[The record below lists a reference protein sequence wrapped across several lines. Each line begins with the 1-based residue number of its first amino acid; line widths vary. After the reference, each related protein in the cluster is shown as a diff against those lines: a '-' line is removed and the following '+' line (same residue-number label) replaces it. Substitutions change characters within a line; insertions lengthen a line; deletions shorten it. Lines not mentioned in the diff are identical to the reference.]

1 MHKTFG
7 KAHLVSSAAAIALVS
22 GATLALAQM
31 DTTPDPTPPA
41 ATLVPAALTLQPA
54 IKAEAPSD
62 TLFRKITVPAKGLYR
77 FEAPAG
83 SNLKLSI
90 NGQLVIDTTGMPVG
104 DAVAPIT
111 ALHSM
116 TPGDHALEISGE
128 DVQSMDLSGLTL
140 SPIGSEPR
148 PLMEA
153 SLQINADEAATLSV
167 ANAALPPSATAA
179 APLPT
184 DTTAGALPGMAPRT
198 AKEAFAIGGG
208 SSRSSRNAPAGA
220 PAAGGDM
227 AQGNAGG
234 PMPSFNG
241 GGTRMA
247 SAPATNA
254 AGGTTSGGGGT
265 ISSVPSSGG
274 SGSPSA
280 GGTPTVPG
288 APGTPTASPGLPT
301 LTPTPTP
308 ITPTTPTL
316 ETVRMSPLSP
326 PANPQLTQAVQLTS
340 AGNVNSQVPSTGSTL
355 FGAVMDNSMFDIVN
369 VAISSSNRTTT
380 VDVGPQS
387 GQFAVRLFPED
398 FASGQPVQVTLTG
411 ASSASDEV
419 TATPV
424 SYTLAGMPAQDGV
437 GQALSRL
444 TFGATPGLY
453 ARVRAMGF
461 ANYVEEQLN
470 PDTINDAAFAAMNA
484 NALLDPTNSNG
495 GQLLA
500 SLTNYDIAHAAFSER
515 QLQEVMGRF
524 WANHFHAVT
533 KDTSMYQ
540 QNITD
545 RQFFRDN
552 AFGNFGDLLLYSARS
567 PLMSQY
573 LDNDQNR
580 YREGRENDGINENY
594 GREILELS
602 TVGVEAGYQPVD
614 VDAVSRVFSGWGY
627 ERTNPNAEGVA
638 QEFRF
643 LFRDGDHDPNP
654 KPVPFLGVTIPA
666 GQAGGEQLVAIL
678 ANHPSTQAR
687 TCRKMVQLLVS
698 DAAPQSFVDACVNAW
713 ATTGGEIEPMLRAIL
728 LDPTYITNAD
738 FQRNKAKTPFEYS
751 VSTIRAFGARPEN
764 AQDSD
769 FYRRFRDAFEQA
781 GESYLRF
788 PVPTGL
794 PEYAAAW
801 LNSATM
807 VASYAK
813 ITEVAERRQD
823 YGVDLVADIADAGI
837 ETAEEVAG
845 YLLTVATADQF
856 TREEYEA
863 VVATLKGDDGIFEPR
878 VQDEARALERA
889 MGLIVVT
896 PSFQIQ

>member
-1 MHKTFG
+1 MET
-7 KAHLVSSAAAIALVS
+7 AAATDAPAEANPLVQ
-22 GATLALAQM
+22 AALAVA
-31 DTTPDPTPPA
+31 PTPVAEPGSEA
-41 ATLVPAALTLQPA
+41 ATPA
-54 IKAEAPSD
+54 D
-62 TLFRKITVPAKGLYR
+62 GVFRKITVPAKGLYR
-77 FEAPAG
+77 FEAPVG
-83 SNLKLSI
+83 SGIMLSI
-90 NGQLVIDTTGMPVG
+90 NGQLVIDASGAPVG
-104 DAVAPIT
+104 DATTIT

-116 TPGDHALEISGE
+116 TPGDHAIEITGVDADAPE
-128 DVQSMDLSGLTL
+128 LSGLTF

-148 PLMEA
+148 PLMDASLSITPGEA
-153 SLQINADEAATLSV
+153 STLAV
-167 ANAALPPSATAA
+167 ANSALSPSATEPAA
-179 APLPT
+179 LLG
-184 DTTAGALPGMAPRT
+184 DRSAGALPGMAPG
-198 AKEAFAIGGG
+198 AGKEAFAIGGSSSK
-208 SSRSSRNAPAGA
+208 SSRTSPAG
-220 PAAGGDM
+220 PAASGGAM
-227 AQGNAGG
+227 AEGSTGG
-234 PMPSFNG
+234 SMRSFNG
-241 GGTRMA
+241 GGGTQMA
-247 SAPATNA
+247 SAPATQTTPS
-254 AGGTTSGGGGT
+254 TTSGGGSL
-265 ISSVPSSGG
+265 SSVPSSGG
-274 SGSPSA
+274 GGSAS
-280 GGTPTVPG
+280 GTPSTG
-288 APGTPTASPGLPT
+288 TPGTPPATAGLPPVT
-301 LTPTPTP
+301 PTPTPAPTPTP

-340 AGNVNSQVPSTGSTL
+340 AGNVNSQVPSSGSTL

-369 VAISSSNRTTT
+369 VAVSTSNRTTT
-380 VDVGPQS
+380 VDVGPMT

-411 ASSASDEV
+411 ASTASDEV

-424 SYTLAGMPAQDGV
+424 SYTLTGMPAQDGV

-444 TFGATPGLY
+444 TFGATPDLY

-470 PDTINDAAFAAMNA
+470 PDTINDQAFAAMNA

-495 GQLLA
+495 GQLLR

-533 KDTSMYQ
+533 KDTDMYQ

-594 GREILELS
+594 GREVLELS

-638 QEFRF
+638 REYRF
-643 LFRDGDHDPNP
+643 LFREGDHDPNP
-654 KPVPFLGVTIPA
+654 KPVPFLGVTIPP
-666 GQAGGEQLVAIL
+666 GQAGGEQLISLL

-698 DAAPQSFVDACVNAW
+698 DAAPQSFVDACVTAW

-728 LDPTYITNAD
+728 LDPAYVANAD
-738 FQRNKAKTPFEYS
+738 YQRNKAKTPFEYAVS
-751 VSTIRAFGARPEN
+751 VIRAFDARPEN

-769 FYRRFRDAFEQA
+769 FYTRFRNAFEQA

-807 VASYAK
+807 VASYNQ
-813 ITEVAERRQD
+813 ITDVAERRQE
-823 YGVDLVADIADAGI
+823 YGIDLAADIADAGL

-878 VQDEARALERA
+878 VQDETRALERA